1 MRKYFSL
8 ILVLT
13 TALFL
18 YRCVIP
24 VQNRN
29 EKIADPVS
37 ERLNDTFHLLCQYWE
52 LTDAEHP
59 TTRDVSQPDGNGFS
73 LDPGIV
79 FMTDSTVLENPAGE
93 MRYGKFFF
101 HGNEVKANFDKGKPA
116 KYVITRLNKNE
127 LRLKRIENNYT
138 SELIYTST
146 YTYWADAAKNP
157 FAKKNYAWSIKPV
170 KPESD
175 EEIRNRVKQC
185 VQFYSYYLDGYI
197 AGGATKIDFKSI
209 PACFNWY
216 WGGIGV
222 QSAAKIDK
230 KWINCFYSYDQ
241 AMKGRQMLDDVITKK
256 YKWNEKETDWVKQ
269 SAPVLQQIH
278 DSL

>member
-1 MRKYFSL
+1 MRKYSSL
-8 ILVLT
+8 ILVLF
-13 TALFL
+13 AAIFL

-29 EKIADPVS
+29 EKITDPVS
-37 ERLNDTFHLLCQYWE
+37 ERLNDTFHLICQYWE

-59 TTRDVSQPDGNGFS
+59 TTRDVSQPGGNGFS

-93 MRYGKFFF
+93 MRYGKFNL
-101 HGNEVKANFDKGKPA
+101 HGNEIKVVFDKGITA
-116 KYVITRLNKNE
+116 RYLITRLHKDE
-127 LRLKRIENNYT
+127 LNLKRTENNST
-138 SELIYTST
+138 SELVYTPT
-146 YTYWADAAKNP
+146 YTYWPDAKKNP
-157 FAKKNYAWSIKPV
+157 FAKQNYEWSIKPV
-170 KPESD
+170 KPETD

-185 VQFYSYYLDGYI
+185 VQFYSYYLKGYTD
-197 AGGATKIDFKSI
+197 GGATKIDFKSI

-222 QSAAKIDK
+222 QSATKIDK
-230 KWINCFYSYDQ
+230 KWINCFYSYEQ

-256 YKWNEKETDWVKQ
+256 YKWDEKETDWVKQ
-269 SAPVLQQIH
+269 SVPVLKQIH